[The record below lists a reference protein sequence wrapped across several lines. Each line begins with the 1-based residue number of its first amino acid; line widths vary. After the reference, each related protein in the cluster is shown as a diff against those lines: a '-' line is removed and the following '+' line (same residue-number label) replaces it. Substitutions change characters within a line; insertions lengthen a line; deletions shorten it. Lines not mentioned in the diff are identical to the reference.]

1 MIRSDE
7 EGDQLG
13 QRHIESPVRQDN
25 HRRDA
30 GDFTPEFSVRQNAGH
45 SRRWTRDT
53 RPQPASRASVTQH
66 PYDDERHRRVCDWIA
81 RGPQMVCTGDA
92 PDWLAPLMHALSHAQ
107 PSQLSSN
114 DPAAEQIA
122 DRQAAVL
129 ILLSGTCPDGIEVVL
144 LQRASGLRDHPGE
157 ISFPGGSW
165 ERNDTSPVATALR
178 EATEETGVDPADVSP
193 LLLLPR
199 LFIRASRFD
208 VTAVVAFWHRPVSLT
223 PVDAAETHRV
233 LSVPLRELADPQR
246 WRTYTVPGWH
256 GPSTC
261 LDTALLWGYT
271 AEVLAFMSRNIRGD
285 ESHDN
290 RAG

>member
-1 MIRSDE
+1 MAGVSGIPHPDTPSDASCSTK
-7 EGDQLG
+7 G
-13 QRHIESPVRQDN
+13 
-25 HRRDA
+25 RRDA
-30 GDFTPEFSVRQNAGH
+30 
-45 SRRWTRDT
+45 
-53 RPQPASRASVTQH
+53 RPQPLGRASVTQY
-66 PYDDERHRRVCDWIA
+66 PYDEERHRLVCEWIA
-81 RGPQMVCTGDA
+81 RGPQMTCAGDA
-92 PDWLAPLMHALSHAQ
+92 PDWLAPLLHALRHAQ
-107 PSQLSSN
+107 PSQLSTN
-114 DPAAEQIA
+114 DPVADQIA
-122 DRQAAVL
+122 HRQAAVL
-129 ILLSGTCPDGIEVVL
+129 ILLSGADPGGINVVL

-165 ERNDTSPVATALR
+165 ERDDTSPVATALR

-199 LFIRASRFD
+199 LFIRASSFD
-208 VTAVVAFWHRPVSLT
+208 VTAVVAFWHRPMPQT

-233 LSVPLRELADPQR
+233 LSVPLRELADPRR
-246 WRTYTVPGWH
+246 WQTYTVPGWH

-261 LDTALLWGYT
+261 LDDALLWGYT